1 MDEVKKVKGVL
12 WDDGVIA
19 NARWAGVRVRDIL
32 EVAGIDLSS
41 LSGWHVCFTSN
52 VTPCQD
58 DRDYGASVPLTTVMD
73 PDGDVLLAYDVSAR
87 IYSINWHP
95 LSHPTRLDER
105 SASLAGPRVSPACG
119 RTRIP
124 WSALGEVGGH
134 HLRLPRRVPQL
145 LPTTRLQGPPSRS
158 TPPLPPPIA
167 FPRHLCSYMRL
178 F

>member
-32 EVAGIDLSS
+32 EVAGIDFSALN
-41 LSGWHVCFTSN
+41 GWHVCFTSN

-87 IYSINWHP
+87 IYSINSHL
-95 LSHPTRLDER
+95 LS
-105 SASLAGPRVSPACG
+105 
-119 RTRIP
+119 I
-124 WSALGEVGGH
+124 
-134 HLRLPRRVPQL
+134 L
-145 LPTTRLQGPPSRS
+145 LE
-158 TPPLPPPIA
+158 
-167 FPRHLCSYMRL
+167 
-178 F
+178 